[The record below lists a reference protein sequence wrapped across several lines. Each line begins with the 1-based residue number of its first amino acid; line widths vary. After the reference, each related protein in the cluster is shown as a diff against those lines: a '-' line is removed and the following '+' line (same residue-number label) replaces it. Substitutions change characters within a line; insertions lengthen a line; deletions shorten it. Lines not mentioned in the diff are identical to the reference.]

1 MAHALTAGLSLKPQH
16 FDDALQCN
24 APGLW
29 WEVHPEN
36 YLADGGPRL
45 AWLQAIRG
53 RHPISLHG
61 VSLSLAA
68 DAPPDAAHLARLAA
82 LVQRTEPVRV
92 SEHLAWSA
100 WRGTYHPDLLPF
112 PRTHEALARVADNIG
127 RTQDALRRTI
137 AIENP
142 THYLPLPGHDWSE
155 PDFLAELV
163 RRTGCSLLL
172 DVNNLYLSAHNLG
185 EPSDL
190 DAYPLHAVAEI
201 HLAGHQVARAAQAHG
216 VELHEHHV
224 TDQRFGK
231 IGVLAQRKGHVF
243 KYAQVGEQRAKLEQ
257 HAHAAAHSKQARR
270 VHAAHLLPIKQHL
283 AVLGTLLPTNQTQHR
298 GFATARGP
306 HQRRDFA
313 SRHLQRYVA
322 QDHPVPIGEG
332 HVAQINEGRSV
343 RHSKRRESREDRG
356 KPRLSRTAIRHNG
369 HY

>member
-82 LVQRTEPVRV
+82 LVQRTEPVLV

-201 HLAGHQVARAAQAHG
+201 HLAGHHADPALGANLLIDGHDTPVAEPVWALYQ
-216 VELHEHHV
+216 
-224 TDQRFGK
+224 Q
-231 IGVLAQRKGHVF
+231 VLARTGPRPTLIERDEHVP
-243 KYAQVGEQRAKLEQ
+243 ALSELIAERDRA
-257 HAHAAAHSKQARR
+257 HAMLTAAAHAPKGRQQAS
-270 VHAAHLLPIKQHL
+270 
-283 AVLGTLLPTNQTQHR
+283 
-298 GFATARGP
+298 TA
-306 HQRRDFA
+306 
-313 SRHLQRYVA
+313 
-322 QDHPVPIGEG
+322 EG
-332 HVAQINEGRSV
+332 
-343 RHSKRRESREDRG
+343 
-356 KPRLSRTAIRHNG
+356 LSCV
-369 HY
+369 